1 MWHAWE
7 RSAYWG
13 LLGKLEETYSAEH
26 VGVRGKL
33 MLKCTLEEGD
43 VKGVDW
49 IHLVHDSD
57 KTVMNFW
64 SK

>member
-1 MWHAWE
+1 MWHAWD
-7 RSAYWG
+7 RNAYWV
-13 LLGKLEETYSAEH
+13 LLGKLNERDRSEH
-26 VGVRGKL
+26 VGVCGKL

-49 IHLVHDSD
+49 IHLVHDGD
-57 KTVMNFW
+57 NTVMNFW